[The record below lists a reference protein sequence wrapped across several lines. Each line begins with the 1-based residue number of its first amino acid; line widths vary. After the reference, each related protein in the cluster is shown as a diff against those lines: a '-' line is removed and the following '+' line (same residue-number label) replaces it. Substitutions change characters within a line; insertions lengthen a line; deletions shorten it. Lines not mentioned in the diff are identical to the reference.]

1 MATIGHYYIKSCI
14 SAAAYKGIDTKS
26 LMMMAGIAPSSIN
39 KKLRTTDHCMS
50 LLLNSLMV
58 STNDAFFGFAKQP
71 ISPSFYA
78 LLLKSV
84 VLSKNIEQAIETL
97 QTALKLVGCEL
108 TSDNKAGKVTLK
120 LTHHHDDPAHFLQE
134 YLMVFI
140 HRLLSW
146 LVNKTVPLISACVN
160 YEPQDYQT
168 EFDLLFRCN
177 TQTNQ
182 AYNGLVFNSEILQW
196 PVEQEAENIH
206 HVIQQF
212 PLIVLRFPNA
222 DNELDQRVYR
232 LIKKH
237 FNQHNSLPD
246 APYIAK
252 TLNMSSATLRRQLG
266 TINSSFSQIK
276 MEFRQ
281 EQAMKLLKHPQNT
294 IETIASLL
302 DYSEARA
309 FSRVFKQWTELTPS
323 QYRQLFL
330 HQT

>member
-14 SAAAYKGIDTKS
+14 SAAAYKGVDTKS
-26 LMMMAGIAPSSIN
+26 LMMMAGIAPSAIS
-39 KKLRTTDHCMS
+39 KKLRTTDHCMG

-58 STNDAFFGFAKQP
+58 STQDAFFGFAKQP
-71 ISPSFYA
+71 ISPKFYHI
-78 LLLKSV
+78 LLKSI
-84 VLSKNIEQAIETL
+84 VLSKNIEQAIDTL
-97 QTALKLVGCEL
+97 QTAFSLVDCQL
-108 TSDNKAGKVTLK
+108 TFEVKDQQITLK
-120 LTHHHDDPAHFLQE
+120 LSHSHDDPVHFLQE

-146 LVNKTVPLISACVN
+146 LAKKTVPLLSACVN

-177 TQTNQ
+177 TQTSQ
-182 AYNGLVFNSEILQW
+182 AYNAIEFSRDILQW
-196 PVEQEAENIH
+196 TVEQEAEKIH
-206 HVIQQF
+206 QVIHQF
-212 PLIVLRFPNA
+212 PLIVLRFPDD
-222 DNELDQRVYR
+222 DNELDQQVYR

-237 FNQHNSLPD
+237 FNHHHNLPD
-246 APYIAK
+246 APCIAH
-252 TLNMSSATLRRQLG
+252 TLNVSSATLRRQLG
-266 TINSSFSQIK
+266 AINTSFSQIK

-281 EQAMKLLKHPQNT
+281 EQALKLLKHPQNT

-330 HQT
+330 QQA